1 MSNSDRC
8 EETYSRIRR
17 NCFIEL
23 AKISNAVSR
32 VLKDNF
38 IGFYVMGSFVMGD
51 WDPERSDIDF
61 IVVTKRGLSKDEGV
75 RIGKLHDRLLKSD
88 VGGKLDGA
96 YTYLQQLQQKRFN
109 EKTGSFEN
117 HKFIPDSP
125 CHLSSDNVLCL
136 LQYGKCIMGKPIVE
150 LSLSVSDEELAQAAR
165 DMLIEDADEIDKKN
179 DFETLYYVL
188 IDMLRCI
195 YTLETKTLP
204 TKPKAVEHCRQLLGK
219 ELCQKIKKT
228 QNGSLKEFKIDK
240 NRLKLVATYGLSLL
254 NSARERDAH

>member
-1 MSNSDRC
+1 
-8 EETYSRIRR
+8 
-17 NCFIEL
+17 
-23 AKISNAVSR
+23 
-32 VLKDNF
+32 
-38 IGFYVMGSFVMGD
+38 
-51 WDPERSDIDF
+51 
-61 IVVTKRGLSKDEGV
+61 
-75 RIGKLHDRLLKSD
+75 LKSD

-219 ELCQKIKKT
+219 ELCQKIKET
-228 QNGSLKEFKIDK
+228 QNGNLKEFKIDK
-240 NRLKLVATYGLSLL
+240 SRLKLVATYGLSLL